1 MCKHIQTINNGET
14 FEINGINI
22 LILKWEST
30 GIKVM

>member
-22 LILKWEST
+22 LILN
-30 GIKVM
+30 GNQLA